1 MRTGGR
7 KDESRNRRT
16 ALYAAGAGLAML
28 GLSFAS
34 VPLYDLF
41 CRVTGFGG
49 TTQVAKAAPGKAE
62 GRMITVRFDANTDR
76 ALPWR
81 FRPDQVSV
89 RVPVGEETL
98 VSYSAENRSDRPVTG
113 NATFNVTPEKAGI
126 YFSKIHCFCF
136 NEQTLEPGQKVHMPV
151 SFFVDPA
158 ILDDR
163 KMDDVHTITLSYTFF
178 RAPSQPVRL
187 TDADAAGRRQTT
199 KPSN

>member
-1 MRTGGR
+1 MRDGQDQG
-7 KDESRNRRT
+7 SARNRRT
-16 ALYAAGAGLAML
+16 ALYAAAAGLAML

-49 TTQVAKAAPGKAE
+49 TTQVAKAAPGRASE
-62 GRMITVRFDANTDR
+62 RLITVRFDANTDR

-81 FRPDQVSV
+81 FRPDQVTV

-98 VSYSAENRSDRPVTG
+98 VSYSAENRSGRPVTG

-126 YFSKIHCFCF
+126 YFSKIQCFCF
-136 NEQTLEPGQKVHMPV
+136 DEQTLQPGQKVHMPV

-178 RAPSQPVRL
+178 LSPSQPVRVS
-187 TDADAAGRRQTT
+187 DAEATGRR
-199 KPSN
+199 K